1 MKNLTLNYEELISQT
16 DELRLQVDSLMNDID
31 TYQQEDGIS
40 TEDEVSYLAQR
51 WLLDEVVTMLY
62 QAHTKLYN
70 AQKEMNNRLFPKKRK
85 K

>member
-16 DELRLQVDSLMNDID
+16 DELRLQVDSFMNDID

-40 TEDEVSYLAQR
+40 TEDEASYLAQR

-62 QAHTKLYN
+62 HAGARLYN
-70 AQKEMNNRLFPKKRK
+70 AKNEMSGKLFPKKRK

>member
-40 TEDEVSYLAQR
+40 TQDKASYLTQR
-51 WLLDEVVTMLY
+51 WLLDEVVTMLGE
-62 QAHTKLYN
+62 AVDKLIE
-70 AQKEMNNRLFPKKRK
+70 ADTEMGRRVFPKRK